1 MSSSIHI
8 SGEGKQDR
16 GQSARGQLK
25 VFLGYAAGV
34 GKTLRMLEE
43 AQDLKRQGGDIVVG
57 YFEPHGRKDTIAKLN
72 GLELVPRRI
81 VAYRGGTFQ
90 EMDTTAI
97 LSRRPAICVVDELAH
112 TNVPGSGRTKRW
124 EDVQV
129 LLAAG
134 IDVVTNMNIQ
144 HLESLNDQVFR
155 ITGIRVR
162 ETVPDWFVKG
172 ADEVV
177 MVDVT
182 TEALLNRLK
191 RGNIYAAETAQ
202 RAMENFFKE
211 STLTALRELALRQTA
226 HELGS
231 REIASAA
238 EERQPQQEHSSTSPS
253 PPRATVDRILIYVS
267 SDPSTVML
275 VRRGRR
281 MADYLGADCF
291 AVSVI
296 PFRDHSR
303 MPKRDQD
310 AVEEHLKFAR
320 HLHIETRILEGDDL
334 AETVVDFA
342 HRNQITHII
351 VRRRDYRWWSRLLR
365 TDRILRIVQKA
376 TDIRVI
382 IVAERKKHS

>member
-1 MSSSIHI
+1 
-8 SGEGKQDR
+8 
-16 GQSARGQLK
+16 
-25 VFLGYAAGV
+25 
-34 GKTLRMLEE
+34 
-43 AQDLKRQGGDIVVG
+43 
-57 YFEPHGRKDTIAKLN
+57 
-72 GLELVPRRI
+72 
-81 VAYRGGTFQ
+81 
-90 EMDTTAI
+90 
-97 LSRRPAICVVDELAH
+97 
-112 TNVPGSGRTKRW
+112 
-124 EDVQV
+124 
-129 LLAAG
+129 
-134 IDVVTNMNIQ
+134 
-144 HLESLNDQVFR
+144 
-155 ITGIRVR
+155 
-162 ETVPDWFVKG
+162 
-172 ADEVV
+172 

-211 STLTALRELALRQTA
+211 STLTALRELALRETA

-238 EERQPQQEHSSTSPS
+238 EEQQLQQEHSSTSPS

-291 AVSVI
+291 AVSAI
-296 PFRDHSR
+296 PFRDHGRMSR
-303 MPKRDQD
+303 QDQD
-310 AVEEHLKFAR
+310 AVEGHLKFAK
-320 HLHIETRILEGDDL
+320 HLHIETRMLEGDDL
-334 AETVVDFA
+334 AETVVNFA

-351 VRRRDYRWWSRLLR
+351 LGRQDYRWWSRLLR

-382 IVAERKKHS
+382 IVAKRSPD

>member
-1 MSSSIHI
+1 
-8 SGEGKQDR
+8 
-16 GQSARGQLK
+16 
-25 VFLGYAAGV
+25 
-34 GKTLRMLEE
+34 
-43 AQDLKRQGGDIVVG
+43 
-57 YFEPHGRKDTIAKLN
+57 
-72 GLELVPRRI
+72 
-81 VAYRGGTFQ
+81 
-90 EMDTTAI
+90 
-97 LSRRPAICVVDELAH
+97 
-112 TNVPGSGRTKRW
+112 
-124 EDVQV
+124 
-129 LLAAG
+129 
-134 IDVVTNMNIQ
+134 
-144 HLESLNDQVFR
+144 
-155 ITGIRVR
+155 
-162 ETVPDWFVKG
+162 
-172 ADEVV
+172 

-238 EERQPQQEHSSTSPS
+238 EEQQLQQEHSSTSPS

-303 MPKRDQD
+303 MPRQDQD
-310 AVEEHLKFAR
+310 AVEGHLKFAK

-334 AETVVDFA
+334 AETVVSFA

-351 VRRRDYRWWSRLLR
+351 LGRQDYRWWSRLLR

-382 IVAERKKHS
+382 IVAKRSPD

>member
-1 MSSSIHI
+1 
-8 SGEGKQDR
+8 
-16 GQSARGQLK
+16 
-25 VFLGYAAGV
+25 
-34 GKTLRMLEE
+34 
-43 AQDLKRQGGDIVVG
+43 
-57 YFEPHGRKDTIAKLN
+57 
-72 GLELVPRRI
+72 
-81 VAYRGGTFQ
+81 
-90 EMDTTAI
+90 
-97 LSRRPAICVVDELAH
+97 
-112 TNVPGSGRTKRW
+112 
-124 EDVQV
+124 
-129 LLAAG
+129 
-134 IDVVTNMNIQ
+134 
-144 HLESLNDQVFR
+144 
-155 ITGIRVR
+155 
-162 ETVPDWFVKG
+162 VPDWFVKG

-191 RGNIYAAETAQ
+191 RGNIYAAEAAQ
-202 RAMENFFKE
+202 RAMDNFFKE

-238 EERQPQQEHSSTSPS
+238 EEQQPEQENFSTSPS
-253 PPRATVDRILIYVS
+253 PHRVTVDRILIYVS

-281 MADYLGADCF
+281 MADYLGAACF
-291 AVSVI
+291 AVSVM
-296 PFRDHSR
+296 PSRDRSR
-303 MPKRDQD
+303 APKQDQD

-351 VRRRDYRWWSRLLR
+351 LSRQDYHWWSHLLR
-365 TDRILRIVQKA
+365 TDPILRIVRQA

-382 IVAERKKHS
+382 IVAERKRHRKSADD